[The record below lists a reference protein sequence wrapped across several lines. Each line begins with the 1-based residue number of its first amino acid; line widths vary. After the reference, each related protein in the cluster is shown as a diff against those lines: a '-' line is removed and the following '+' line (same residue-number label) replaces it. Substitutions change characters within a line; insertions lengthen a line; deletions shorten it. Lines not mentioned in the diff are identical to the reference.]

1 MSMIDLR
8 SDTVTKPTP
17 QMRRAMAE
25 AEVGDEVY
33 REDPTVRRLEEEA
46 AALLGRE
53 AALYCPTGVMC
64 NQIWLRLLSRP
75 GTEVVIEGDSHLVN
89 YEAGAGALLAGV
101 QFRTLPPADPRR
113 RGILAAEQVEAAL
126 KPDVFPLTPT
136 TLVWIENTHNR
147 GGGTCYA
154 LDELRALRKVTADAG
169 VALYMDGARVFN
181 AAAATGTPAA
191 DYAAEV
197 DGLMFC
203 LSKGL
208 GAPVGSLMVG
218 DRDHIDAA
226 LVWRQRYGGGMRQA
240 GVIAAAGLVALRG
253 VDRLAEDH
261 EHARLLARAAA
272 EVHPDGIDP
281 QRVQTNIVS
290 IEDVDAPRVIEALR
304 ERGVLAG
311 PMDPRTVRL
320 VTHRDVSRAECE
332 RAAAALKDALADALA
347 G

>member
-1 MSMIDLR
+1 MIDLR
-8 SDTVTKPTP
+8 SDTVTKPTAE
-17 QMRRAMAE
+17 MRRAMAD

-46 AALLGRE
+46 AAKLGRE

-64 NQIWLRLLSRP
+64 NQIWLRLLAQP

-113 RGILAAEQVEAAL
+113 RGILAAEQVQAAL

-136 TLVWIENTHNR
+136 TLVWVENTHNR
-147 GGGTCYA
+147 GGGTCYSVE
-154 LDELRALRKVTADAG
+154 ELRGLRKVTADAG

-181 AAAATGTPAA
+181 AAAATGADAA
-191 DYAAEV
+191 HYAAEV

-218 DRDHIDAA
+218 DRDQIEAA

-240 GVIAAAGLVALRG
+240 GVIAAAGLVALR
-253 VDRLAEDH
+253 DTERLQQDH
-261 EHARLLARAAA
+261 EHAQLLARAAA

-281 QRVQTNIVS
+281 AMVQTNIVS
-290 IEDVDAPRVIEALR
+290 IEQVDAPRVIEGLR

-320 VTHRDVSRAECE
+320 VTHRDVSRPEVE
-332 RAAAALKDALADALA
+332 RAADALRATLSAA
-347 G
+347 

>member
-1 MSMIDLR
+1 MIDLR

-17 QMRRAMAE
+17 AMRRAMAE

-53 AALYCPTGVMC
+53 AALFCPTGVMC
-64 NQIWLRLLSRP
+64 NQIWLRLLAAP
-75 GTEVVIEGDSHLVN
+75 GTEVVIEGGSHLVN

-101 QFRTLPPADPRR
+101 QFRTLPSADPARQ
-113 RGILAAEQVEAAL
+113 GILGTEQVQAAL
-126 KPDVFPLTPT
+126 RPDVFPLTPT
-136 TLVWIENTHNR
+136 SLVWIENTHNR
-147 GGGTCYA
+147 GGGTCYT
-154 LDELRALRKVTADAG
+154 LEEVRALRRMTADAG
-169 VALYMDGARVFN
+169 VRLYMDAARIFN
-181 AAAATGTPAA
+181 AATATGSAA
-191 DYAAEV
+191 HAYAAEV

-218 DRDHIDAA
+218 DRDRMEAA
-226 LVWRQRYGGGMRQA
+226 LVWRQRYGGAMRQA
-240 GVIAAAGLVALRG
+240 GVIAAAGLVALRDG
-253 VDRLAEDH
+253 IDRLAEDH
-261 EHARLLARAAA
+261 AHAQLLAHAAA
-272 EVHPDGIDP
+272 EVHPGGIDP
-281 QRVQTNIVS
+281 TRVQTNIVS
-290 IEDVDAPRVIEALR
+290 IEDVNAPAVIAALR

-320 VTHRDVSRAECE
+320 VTHRDVSRAEV
-332 RAAAALKDALADALA
+332 AQAADALRAALVA

>member
-1 MSMIDLR
+1 VIDLR

-17 QMRRAMAE
+17 AMRRAMAE

-64 NQIWLRLLSRP
+64 NQIWLRLLAAP

-101 QFRTLPPADPRR
+101 QFRTLPPQDPAR
-113 RGILAAEQVEAAL
+113 RGILAAAQVQAAL

-147 GGGTCYA
+147 GGGSCYT
-154 LDELRALRKVTADAG
+154 LEEVRALRAVTRDAG
-169 VALYMDGARVFN
+169 VRLYMDAARVFN
-181 AAAATGTPAA
+181 AATATGVAAA

-218 DRDHIDAA
+218 DRDQIEAA

-240 GVIAAAGLVALRG
+240 GVIAAAGLVALRDG
-253 VDRLAEDH
+253 IDRLAEDH
-261 EHARLLARAAA
+261 EHAQLLAHAAA
-272 EVHPDGIDP
+272 EIHPGGIDP
-281 QRVQTNIVS
+281 SRVQTNIVS
-290 IEDVDAPRVIEALR
+290 IEDVDAPRVIAALR

-320 VTHRDVSRAECE
+320 VTHRDVSRAEVE
-332 RAAAALKDALADALA
+332 QAADALRAALAA

>member
-1 MSMIDLR
+1 MSDLIDLR

-17 QMRRAMAE
+17 EMRRAMAE

-46 AALLGRE
+46 AAKLGRE

-64 NQIWLRLLSRP
+64 NQIWLRLLGRP
-75 GTEVVIEGDSHLVN
+75 GTEVVVEGDSHLIN

-101 QFRTLPPADPRR
+101 QFRTLPSADPRR
-113 RGILAAEQVEAAL
+113 RGILAAEQVQAAL

-136 TLVWIENTHNR
+136 SLVWVENTHNR
-147 GGGTCYA
+147 GGGTCYS
-154 LDELRALRKVTADAG
+154 LEELRELRKVTAEAG
-169 VALYMDGARVFN
+169 VALYMDGARIFN
-181 AAAATGTPAA
+181 AAAATGGAA
-191 DYAAEV
+191 AEFAAEV

-218 DRDHIDAA
+218 DREHIEAA

-240 GVIAAAGLVALRG
+240 GVIAAAGLVALR
-253 VDRLAEDH
+253 DTERLHEDH
-261 EHARLLARAAA
+261 ENAQLLAHAAA

-281 QRVQTNIVS
+281 ALVQTNIVTV
-290 IEDVDAPRVIEALR
+290 EHVDAPRVIEGLKA
-304 ERGVLAG
+304 RGVLAG

-320 VTHRDVSRAECE
+320 VTHRDVSRDECL
-332 RAAAALKDALADALA
+332 RAADALRQA
-347 G
+347 LGSAA

>member
-1 MSMIDLR
+1 MIDLR
-8 SDTVTKPTP
+8 SDTVTKPTAE
-17 QMRRAMAE
+17 MRRAMAD

-46 AALLGRE
+46 AAKLGRE

-64 NQIWLRLLSRP
+64 NQIWLRLLAQP

-113 RGILAAEQVEAAL
+113 RGILAAEQVQAAL

-136 TLVWIENTHNR
+136 TLVWVENTHNR
-147 GGGTCYA
+147 GGGTCYSVE
-154 LDELRALRKVTADAG
+154 ELRELRKITADAG

-181 AAAATGTPAA
+181 AAAATGADAA
-191 DYAAEV
+191 GYAAEV

-218 DRDHIDAA
+218 DRDQIEAA

-240 GVIAAAGLVALRG
+240 GVIAAAGLVALR
-253 VDRLAEDH
+253 DTERLREDH
-261 EHARLLARAAA
+261 EHAQLLARAAA

-281 QRVQTNIVS
+281 AMVQTNIVS
-290 IEDVDAPRVIEALR
+290 IEQVDAPRVIEGLR

-320 VTHRDVSRAECE
+320 VTHRDVSRAEVE
-332 RAAAALKDALADALA
+332 RAADALRATLSAA
-347 G
+347 

>member
-1 MSMIDLR
+1 MIDLR

-17 QMRRAMAE
+17 EMRRAMAE

-33 REDPTVRRLEEEA
+33 REDPTVRALEERTA
-46 AALLGRE
+46 AMLGRE

-75 GTEVVIEGDSHLVN
+75 GTEVVVEGDSHLVN

-101 QFRTLPPADPRR
+101 QFRTLPSADPRR
-113 RGILAAEQVEAAL
+113 RGILAAEQVEVAL

-147 GGGTCYA
+147 GGGTCYS
-154 LDELRALRKVTADAG
+154 LDELRALRKITAEAG
-169 VALYMDGARVFN
+169 VALYMDGARIFN

-191 DYAAEV
+191 DLAAEV
-197 DGLMFC
+197 DGMMFC

-218 DRDHIDAA
+218 DREHIEAA

-240 GVIAAAGLVALRG
+240 GVIAAAGLVGLR
-253 VDRLAEDH
+253 DTERLHEDH
-261 EHARLLARAAA
+261 DNAQLLAHAAA
-272 EVHPDGIDP
+272 EAHPGGIEP
-281 QRVQTNIVS
+281 SLVQTNIVT
-290 IEDVDAPRVIEALR
+290 IEHVDATRVIDELKA
-304 ERGVLAG
+304 RGVLAG

-320 VTHRDVSRAECE
+320 VTHRDVSRADCE
-332 RAAAALKDALADALA
+332 RAADALRAALSAA
-347 G
+347 

>member
-1 MSMIDLR
+1 VIDLR

-17 QMRRAMAE
+17 AMRRAMAE

-64 NQIWLRLLSRP
+64 NQIWLRLLADP
-75 GTEVVIEGDSHLVN
+75 GAEVVVEGDSHLVN

-101 QFRTLPPADPRR
+101 QFRTLPPADPAR
-113 RGILAAEQVEAAL
+113 RGILDAEQVRAAL

-136 TLVWIENTHNR
+136 ALVWIENTHNR
-147 GGGTCYA
+147 GGGTCYT
-154 LDELRALRKVTADAG
+154 LDEVRALRAVTREAG
-169 VALYMDGARVFN
+169 VHLYMDAARIFT
-181 AAAATGTPAA
+181 AAAATGAA
-191 DYAAEV
+191 AAGFAAEV

-218 DRDHIDAA
+218 DRAHIEAA

-240 GVIAAAGLVALRG
+240 GVIAAAGLVALRDG
-253 VDRLAEDH
+253 IDRLAEDH
-261 EHARLLARAAA
+261 EHAQLLALAAA
-272 EVHPDGIDP
+272 EVHPEGVDP
-281 QRVQTNIVS
+281 ARVQTNIVS
-290 IEDVDAPRVIEALR
+290 IEGVDAPRVIAALR

-320 VTHRDVSRAECE
+320 VTHRDVSRLQVEQAAQAL
-332 RAAAALKDALADALA
+332 RAALAA

>member
-1 MSMIDLR
+1 MIDLR

-33 REDPTVRRLEEEA
+33 REDPTVRRLEEQA

-64 NQIWLRLLSRP
+64 NQIWLRLLARP
-75 GTEVVIEGDSHLVN
+75 GTEVVVEGDSHLVN
-89 YEAGAGALLAGV
+89 YEAGAGAILAGV
-101 QFRTLPPADPRR
+101 QFRTLSAADPQR
-113 RGILAAEQVEAAL
+113 RGILAADQVQAAL

-136 TLVWIENTHNR
+136 TLVWVEQTHNR
-147 GGGTCYA
+147 GGGTCYT
-154 LDELRALRKVTADAG
+154 LDELRGLRKLTAEAG

-181 AAAATGTPAA
+181 AAAATATPAA
-191 DYAAEV
+191 EFAAEV

-218 DRDHIDAA
+218 DAAHIEQAR
-226 LVWRQRYGGGMRQA
+226 LWRQRYGGGMRQA
-240 GVIAAAGLVALRG
+240 GVIAAAGLVALRD
-253 VDRLAEDH
+253 VDRLHEDH
-261 EHARLLARAAA
+261 ENAQVLARAAA
-272 EVHPDGIDP
+272 DVHPDGIDP
-281 QRVQTNIVS
+281 ARVQTNIVS
-290 IEDVDAPRVIEALR
+290 IEGVDAPAVIAALA

-320 VTHRDVSRAECE
+320 VTHRDVSRSDCE
-332 RAAAALKDALADALA
+332 RAADALRATLP
-347 G
+347 GPGLG